1 MKPISPFGLPL
12 GISFTVWTI
21 IGSLRYLFEKIAGRK
36 KKSNR
41 RRFKASDIAAVI
53 PAYNEELIIRKCI
66 QALKK
71 VIDKKQIYVVSDNSN
86 DKTYRRA
93 RMEECHASNLRL
105 GKGKARA
112 LKYLFTRFKLFKRY
126 KLIFIVDADTNMD
139 PSCLSHALPLF
150 NDKNVGVVFASSQI
164 RWSQHIIPKL
174 SYYFIAYRDRLN
186 RLLQYCFVY
195 GQTWKYTNVIY
206 VIPGF
211 ATIYRS
217 EILEKL
223 EIDTPGLLI
232 EDFNLAFQFHKS
244 KLGKIGY
251 NPAMIGWDQ
260 YPDNLSD
267 YWKQVRR
274 WNIGFFQTVRKNGV
288 WSSFF
293 WLTLGIFSAEILL
306 NSVFILFLPLFLLS
320 LLLSFFHSSLFA
332 TLSYVF
338 RSISFYGNLTLT
350 DVVIG
355 IFLIDYI
362 ITVTIGLVNKKPQ
375 FIFYGLF
382 FLLMHYVTSLILLSS
397 LIPGFSSSS
406 TGRWTSPKRQ
416 VKLDVN

>member
-12 GISFTVWTI
+12 GISFTVWTLA
-21 IGSLRYLFEKIAGRK
+21 GLARYLFEKLTRRK
-36 KKSNR
+36 KKSR
-41 RRFKASDIAAVI
+41 RIRFKPSDIAAVV
-53 PAYNEELIIRKCI
+53 PAHNEELIIRKCV
-66 QALKK
+66 QALKQ
-71 VIDKKQIYVVSDNSN
+71 VLDKKQIYVVSDGST

-93 RMEECHASNLRL
+93 RMEGCHVSYQNPGR
-105 GKGKARA
+105 GKAKA
-112 LKYLFTRFKLFKRY
+112 LKHLFTRYQLFKRY

-139 PSCLSHALPLF
+139 PSCLFHALPLF
-150 NDKNVGVVFASSQI
+150 NDKNVGVVFASSQTK
-164 RWSQHIIPKL
+164 WVQHIIPKL

-217 EILEKL
+217 RVLKKL

-232 EDFNLAFQFHKS
+232 EDFNLAFQYHRR

-260 YPDNLSD
+260 YPDNLPD

-274 WNIGFFQTVRKNGV
+274 WNIGFFQTVKKNGI
-288 WSSFF
+288 WASFF

-306 NSVFILFLPLFLLS
+306 NSIFILFLPLFFLYLIT
-320 LLLSFFHSSLFA
+320 SFFPQLHAVSQIL
-332 TLSYVF
+332 
-338 RSISFYGNLTLT
+338 RSIPLYDRLILE
-350 DVVIG
+350 DVVLG
-355 IFLIDYI
+355 VFFIDYF
-362 ITVTIGLVNKKPQ
+362 ITVIIGLVNKKPQ

-382 FLLMHYVTSLILLSS
+382 FLPMHYVTSLILLSS
-397 LIPGFSSSS
+397 LIPGFLSSS

-416 VKLDVN
+416 MKLEVN

>member
-1 MKPISPFGLPL
+1 MKPISPFGIPL

-21 IGSLRYLFEKIAGRK
+21 AGILRYLSEKISGSK
-36 KKSNR
+36 KTVQKPQ
-41 RRFKASDIAAVI
+41 FLPSDIAAVI
-53 PAYNEELIIRKCI
+53 PAHNEEFIIRKCI
-66 QALKK
+66 KSLKQ
-71 VIDKKQIYVVSDNSN
+71 VLDKKQIYVVSDGSI
-86 DKTYRRA
+86 DKTYRRS
-93 RMEECHASNLRL
+93 RMEGCHVSNLTL
-105 GKGKARA
+105 GRGKAKA

-126 KLIFIVDADTNMD
+126 GFIFIVDADTNMD
-139 PSCLSHALPLF
+139 PSCLIHALPLF

-164 RWSQHIIPKL
+164 RWTQHIIPKL

-232 EDFNLAFQFHKS
+232 EDFNLAFQFHKN

-267 YWKQVRR
+267 YWKQVQR

-288 WSSFF
+288 WSSLF
-293 WLTLGIFSAEILL
+293 WLTLGVFSIEIIL
-306 NSVFILFLPLFLLS
+306 NSVFLIFLPLFFLS
-320 LLLSFFHSSLFA
+320 LLSSLFPFPPFTFFSHTFSSFPIYKNV
-332 TLSYVF
+332 TLDD
-338 RSISFYGNLTLT
+338 LL
-350 DVVIG
+350 IG
-355 IFLIDYI
+355 TFLIDYI
-362 ITVTIGLVNKKPQ
+362 ITVIIGLVNKKPQ

-382 FLLMHYVTSLILLSS
+382 FFVMHYITSLILLTSI
-397 LIPGFSSSS
+397 IPGFIGKS
-406 TGRWTSPKRQ
+406 TGSWISPKRSL
-416 VKLDVN
+416 K

>member
-12 GISFTVWTI
+12 GISFTIWTI
-21 IGSLRYLFEKIAGRK
+21 AGLLRYLSEKLTRKRK
-36 KKSNR
+36 KTRKLR
-41 RRFKASDIAAVI
+41 YKRSDIAAVV
-53 PAYNEELIIRKCI
+53 PAHNEELIIRRCM

-71 VIDKKQIYVVSDNSN
+71 VLNEKQIYAISDGSS
-86 DKTYRRA
+86 DKTFRRA
-93 RMEECHASNLRL
+93 RMEGCHVSRL
-105 GKGKARA
+105 KRGKGKAKA
-112 LKYLFTRFKLFKRY
+112 LKHLFTRYKLFERY

-139 PSCLSHALPLF
+139 PSCLFHALPLF
-150 NDKNVGVVFASSQI
+150 NDKNVGVVFASSQVK
-164 RWSQHIIPKL
+164 WTQHIIPRL

-217 EILEKL
+217 DVLKEL

-232 EDFNLAFQFHKS
+232 EDFNLAFQYHRK

-260 YPDNLSD
+260 YPDNLPD

-274 WNIGFFQTVRKNGV
+274 WNIGFFQTVKKNGI
-288 WSSFF
+288 WPSFF

-306 NSVFILFLPLFLLS
+306 NSIFILLLPLFFLYLITS
-320 LLLSFFHSSLFA
+320 LFPQLHFVSQILLLLPLYDKLEF
-332 TLSYVF
+332 
-338 RSISFYGNLTLT
+338 G
-350 DVVIG
+350 DVVLG
-355 IFLIDYI
+355 IFLTDYI
-362 ITVTIGLVNKKPQ
+362 ITVIIGLVNKKPQ

-382 FLLMHYVTSLILLSS
+382 FLPMHYITSLILLSS
-397 LIPGFSSSS
+397 LLPGFF
-406 TGRWTSPKRQ
+406 GRSAGLWTSPKRQ
-416 VKLDVN
+416 KK